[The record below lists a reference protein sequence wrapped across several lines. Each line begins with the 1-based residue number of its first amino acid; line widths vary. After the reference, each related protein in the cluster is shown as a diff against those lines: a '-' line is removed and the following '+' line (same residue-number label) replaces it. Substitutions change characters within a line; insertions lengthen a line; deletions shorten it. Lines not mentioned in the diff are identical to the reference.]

1 MSYTVKK
8 GQQGEEVLNIN
19 GVQSVCPYV
28 APLPFQ
34 GQMGQVQII
43 RMPCSTLCPHAS
55 IKEND
60 YHITCGANHT
70 ITFKLEAA
78 DSEPAAKPSEK
89 GGLLIV

>member
-1 MSYTVKK
+1 MSYTIKK

-19 GVQSVCPYV
+19 GFQSVCPYV

-70 ITFKLEAA
+70 LTFKLEQNP
-78 DSEPAAKPSEK
+78 EIPAKPNEK
-89 GGLLIV
+89 GSGLLIV